1 MTDQWVNR
9 AIRYPAAV
17 AMRLRIARLR
27 LLGMQVGRKCWIR
40 RVRVPRNP
48 WDITLRDQVALD
60 DDVVLLTTGLRT
72 EQPRLIIGAETY
84 VNRFTMFDASE
95 GIWIGSNCLIGPFC
109 YITDHDHAHG
119 IEGSLTDQP
128 LVGSPV
134 SIGNDVWI
142 GAGVI
147 ILKGVTIGN
156 GAVVGA
162 GSVVTRPV
170 PPYSK
175 VAGIPARLMGAPSS
189 GSLRTDIQQ

>member
-1 MTDQWVNR
+1 MTDEWVNR

-95 GIWIGSNCLIGPFC
+95 RVEIGRCCLVGPFC
-109 YITDHDHAHG
+109 YITDHDHDYAGEHS
-119 IEGSLTDQP
+119 IRNRCLIS
-128 LVGSPV
+128 SPV
-134 SIGNDVWI
+134 SVGDEVWI

-147 ILKGVTIGN
+147 ILKGVKIGQ
-156 GAVVGA
+156 GAVIGA
-162 GSVVTRPV
+162 GSVVTHSV

-175 VAGIPARLMGAPSS
+175 VAGVPAQPIGECTPASS
-189 GSLRTDIQQ
+189 EAC